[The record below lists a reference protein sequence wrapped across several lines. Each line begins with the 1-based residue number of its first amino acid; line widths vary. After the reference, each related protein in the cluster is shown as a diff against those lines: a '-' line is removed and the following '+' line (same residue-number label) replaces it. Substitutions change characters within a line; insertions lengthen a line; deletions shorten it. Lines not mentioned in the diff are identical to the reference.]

1 MTAHPPSPPSARI
14 AAAIAVFIHGLL
26 GLALLCGMLWLV
38 PGYKRQ
44 FQREFREHEMAL
56 PHLTIVIMEISDWFA
71 AYWYVVVLASL
82 PLLALDGAIVFLCWS
97 RKGTRILGVLW
108 IILLIAV
115 WLLFAVFAG
124 FCLWLA
130 YSKLLEGLSR

>member
-1 MTAHPPSPPSARI
+1 MTANSPSPRSALI
-14 AAAIAVFIHGLL
+14 AAAVAVIIHGLL
-26 GLALLCGMLWLV
+26 GLALLIGMLWLV
-38 PGYKRQ
+38 PGYKR
-44 FQREFREHEMAL
+44 EFREHQMNL
-56 PHLTIVIMEISDWFA
+56 PYLTTVVVEIADWFA
-71 AYWYVVVLASL
+71 AYWYVVVLAAL

-115 WLLFAVFAG
+115 WLLFAVFVG

-130 YSKLLEGLSR
+130 YIKLLEGLSR

>member
-1 MTAHPPSPPSARI
+1 V
-14 AAAIAVFIHGLL
+14 AVLVHGLL
-26 GLALLCGMLWLV
+26 GLALVLGMIFLV
-38 PGYKRQ
+38 PGYKR
-44 FQREFREHEMAL
+44 EFRDYQMEL
-56 PHLTIVIMEISDWFA
+56 PYLTVWVVEVSDWFA
-71 AYWYVVVLASL
+71 AYWYVVALASL